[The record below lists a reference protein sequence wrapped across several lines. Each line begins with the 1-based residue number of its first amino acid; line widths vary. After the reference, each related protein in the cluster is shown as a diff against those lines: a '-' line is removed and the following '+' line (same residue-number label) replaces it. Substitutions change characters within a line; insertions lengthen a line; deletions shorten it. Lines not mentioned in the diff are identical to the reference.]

1 MRVRL
6 TKKYAENIDG
16 VDLADHVV
24 GEMLDLPQEEAQ
36 LLLAEKWALPDRR
49 RFGASPSVPHRRAED
64 GESDGEHGPPSP
76 LRSTAAQR

>member
-36 LLLAEKWALPDRR
+36 FLLAEKWALPDRR
-49 RFGASPSVPHRRAED
+49 REIGASPSAPHRRAED
-64 GESDGEHGPPSP
+64 REPDGDDNDGS
-76 LRSTAAQR
+76 RAS